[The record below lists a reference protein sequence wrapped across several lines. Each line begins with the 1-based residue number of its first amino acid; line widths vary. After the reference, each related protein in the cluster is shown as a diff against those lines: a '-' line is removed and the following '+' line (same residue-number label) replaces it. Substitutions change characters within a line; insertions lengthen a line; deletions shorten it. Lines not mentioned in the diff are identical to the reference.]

1 MFTDEPL
8 DEFKVES
15 FDLDPLRIVTY
26 KMEDA
31 SISGEGL
38 AVLMGVFF
46 YYMDLGMEDDRA

>member
-1 MFTDEPL
+1 MFTDDPL
-8 DEFKVES
+8 DSFEVES
-15 FDLDPLRIVTY
+15 FDLDPMRIVTY

-38 AVLMGVFF
+38 AALMGVFF